1 MDLSSCSM
9 DELLSMKA
17 EAEQNYGLFKTR
29 QNAFKTLANSLYGSL
44 GTPTFRFYDADLATA
59 ITLTGQAGINAMAKT
74 SNAYLSKLIGV
85 EKDYVIAGD
94 TDSAMLDLSDLIEK
108 LNVPEDKAVDFLAK
122 FGETKLRDAIGV
134 GVSEFNV
141 GTNAFKERLFFKK
154 EGIFSAILVQ
164 KKRYLFLVY
173 DNEGVRYATPELKIT
188 GLESQRSSTPEWC
201 RDMLKKAYM
210 EFFTGTQESLQ
221 KLVKDARSAYMEL
234 PIDKISAASS
244 ANNLDAFIGPD
255 GMAVKGTPMHIKG
268 AIAFNKL
275 LVSRNLTEKYM
286 KINSGDKVK
295 VIALVN
301 PNPAKNDTI
310 AFSDV
315 IPSEFDIEKYVD
327 KPAMFKKFFLEPL
340 QRVADVK
347 GWNCIKTATLF

>member
-141 GTNAFKERLFFKK
+141 GTNAFKERLFFQKR
-154 EGIFSAILVQ
+154 GNFFGNFSAEKKVFIL
-164 KKRYLFLVY
+164 
-173 DNEGVRYATPELKIT
+173 
-188 GLESQRSSTPEWC
+188 
-201 RDMLKKAYM
+201 
-210 EFFTGTQESLQ
+210 SL
-221 KLVKDARSAYMEL
+221 
-234 PIDKISAASS
+234 
-244 ANNLDAFIGPD
+244 
-255 GMAVKGTPMHIKG
+255 
-268 AIAFNKL
+268 
-275 LVSRNLTEKYM
+275 
-286 KINSGDKVK
+286 
-295 VIALVN
+295 
-301 PNPAKNDTI
+301 
-310 AFSDV
+310 
-315 IPSEFDIEKYVD
+315 
-327 KPAMFKKFFLEPL
+327 
-340 QRVADVK
+340 
-347 GWNCIKTATLF
+347 